1 MPKTMSDTEH
11 DNAGVIAPPPLIYLG
26 PLLLGLFLHRA
37 RPIAFLPRPI
47 ARVLGWPLLACGIGG
62 SLWFVVTMVRA
73 HTPLDPRQPVRR
85 VVTWGP
91 FRLSRNPGY
100 TSLAMIYV
108 GVASVVNT
116 LWPLLFLP
124 AVFGVIRRQVI
135 EREERYLDRKFGAEY
150 RQYKAS
156 VRRWI

>member
-1 MPKTMSDTEH
+1 MSDTEH

-37 RPIAFLPRPI
+37 RPISFLPRRI
-47 ARVLGWPLLACGIGG
+47 ASLLGWPLLACGIGVM
-62 SLWFVVTMVRA
+62 LWFIVTMIRA
-73 HTPLDPRQPVRR
+73 HTPVDPRQPTRQ

-124 AVFGVIRRQVI
+124 AVLGVIQRGVI
-135 EREERYLDRKFGAEY
+135 AREERYLERKFGAEY
-150 RQYKAS
+150 RQYKTS